1 MVSFRWLSRCQ
12 YLTVIMILH
21 FLPSAFVLVIVTEE
35 DFDMWTSSVH
45 PVISQKH
52 VVVGLILLIIFFLK

>member
-1 MVSFRWLSRCQ
+1 
-12 YLTVIMILH
+12 MILH